1 MLETETETS
10 GGERHDMVKLLTTN
24 LLQSHI
30 KGVKNGYPLGLSAT
44 EIKETNVDYDPDFLR
59 ATFGRVDYGVLKGHA
74 DSLGVGAELPGPDQV
89 HEGLLNDEEFLR
101 KLHHALLEVVVVQ
114 GELVCPETGRKF
126 PISDCIA
133 NLMLHED
140 EV

>member
-1 MLETETETS
+1 MLKT
-10 GGERHDMVKLLTTN
+10 
-24 LLQSHI
+24 
-30 KGVKNGYPLGLSAT
+30 
-44 EIKETNVDYDPDFLR
+44 
-59 ATFGRVDYGVLKGHA
+59 HA
-74 DSLGVGAELPGPDQV
+74 DSLGVGAGLPAADQV
-89 HEGLLNDEEFLR
+89 HDGLLNDEDFLR
-101 KLHHALLEVVVVQ
+101 KLHHALLEVVVVE